1 MPKNFL
7 FLLIAAFLLS
17 AANACA
23 DEPISEAAIPTPSEA
38 PAQEA
43 QAETMT
49 AADSEAVAPEA
60 TIDLATAQRRALQD
74 NPGLQVAAER
84 VAQASARVWQ
94 ARSAYFP
101 QVRAN
106 YSASHTTLPD
116 ATVDAARDAAIKAPL
131 RQSTATALGQL
142 LQGTGTPGSVG
153 GSLGTGLYNGLNAR
167 DGIEDT
173 QDQYRASL
181 SATYLVF
188 DGFERRFTLLSAKAG
203 RMEVDAAR
211 REAQRLLLD
220 AVAQAFYAVQ
230 LARETM
236 GIAQADESFNRRLLK
251 EAEARRRVGT
261 GALSDVLNFEV
272 QVRAAQGD
280 RIAADRDAKLATVA
294 LATLMGIPEATLP
307 EGVTVAA
314 LPAETEADRVL
325 PDVDMLVDYA
335 LAHRPDV
342 QQYQFSVERA
352 KSTVGQ
358 RRALFFPVVAASA
371 SKDAQSSDSG
381 LHGDD
386 FGSTV
391 AVSVS
396 YDLFTG
402 GRNTAA
408 LVESKH
414 ARTEA
419 ERALAN
425 AELNAQSDVRDT
437 FINLQASLEL
447 LTLQE
452 ETTAFVQR
460 NRDLVEK
467 EYQAGQGALA
477 RLNQAQRD
485 LVAAEGRL
493 ALARVALRR
502 TWHGVRTATGETLER
517 IAESKD

>member
-1 MPKNFL
+1 MTKNLLLLLVAACQLGASGARADAGSGDAVMEMP
-7 FLLIAAFLLS
+7 AES
-17 AANACA
+17 AA
-23 DEPISEAAIPTPSEA
+23 A
-38 PAQEA
+38 PAPTETTVP
-43 QAETMT
+43 AE
-49 AADSEAVAPEA
+49 SEVTAPEA
-60 TIDLATAQRRALQD
+60 TIDLLTAQRRALQD
-74 NPGLQVAAER
+74 NPGLQAAAER

-94 ARSAYFP
+94 ARSSYFP
-101 QVRAN
+101 QVRAS

-116 ATVDAARDAAIKAPL
+116 ATVDAARDAALKAPL

-153 GSLGTGLYNGLNAR
+153 ASLGTGLYNGINAR

-173 QDQYRASL
+173 QDLYRTSL
-181 SATYLVF
+181 SASYLVF
-188 DGFERRFTLLSAKAG
+188 DGFERRFTVLAAKAG

-236 GIAQADESFNRRLLK
+236 GIAQADESFNQRLLK

-280 RIAADRDAKLATVA
+280 RIAADRDAKLATIA

-314 LPAETEADRVL
+314 LPEEIEADRVL
-325 PDVDMLVDYA
+325 PDVDLLVDYA

-342 QQYQFSVERA
+342 QQHQFAVERA
-352 KSTVGQ
+352 NAAIGQ

-371 SKDAQSSDSG
+371 STDAQSSESG
-381 LHGDD
+381 LRGDD
-386 FGSTV
+386 FGTTV
-391 AVSVS
+391 GVSLS

-437 FINLQASLEL
+437 FINLQASLDL
-447 LTLQE
+447 LKLQE
-452 ETTAFVQR
+452 ETTEFVQR

-517 IAESKD
+517 IAESNQ